1 MSNRPK
7 EELNQITND
16 VNVAC
21 ADLMSTFT
29 KKHNLTGVEM
39 ISIML
44 AVAIH
49 WAVVGNATLGS
60 IQDAVRHLF
69 HTNTKRAN
77 DHKTKE
83 GCVN

>member
-1 MSNRPK
+1 MSDRPK

-21 ADLMSTFT
+21 ADLMSTFIE
-29 KKHNLTGVEM
+29 KHNLTGVEL

-44 AVAIH
+44 AVAVH
-49 WAVVGNATLGS
+49 WAFVGNATINT
-60 IQDAVRHLF
+60 IQDVVYRLF
-69 HTNTKRAN
+69 HAN
-77 DHKTKE
+77 VKNATDHKTKE